1 LSKIAQDAEYEVNNA
16 LKSFLGRNLTQVTS
30 LSGITGGRH
39 GAAVVFDQG
48 KRITPIRLNE
58 PRCGVL
64 IRFSD
69 PRLDR
74 GLQDR
79 IGRDLRAM
87 YAQLLREPIS
97 DRILDLVARLGR
109 TPRRSIQ

>member
-1 LSKIAQDAEYEVNNA
+1 
-16 LKSFLGRNLTQVTS
+16 
-30 LSGITGGRH
+30 
-39 GAAVVFDQG
+39 VFDQG
-48 KRITPIRLNE
+48 KRATPIRLSKS
-58 PRCGVL
+58 RCGVL
-64 IRFSD
+64 IRLSV
-69 PRLDR
+69 PKLDR

-87 YAQLLREPIS
+87 YAALLREPIP

>member
-1 LSKIAQDAEYEVNNA
+1 M
-16 LKSFLGRNLTQVTS
+16 
-30 LSGITGGRH
+30 
-39 GAAVVFDQG
+39 FDQD
-48 KRITPIRLNE
+48 KRTTPIRLNE

-64 IRFSD
+64 IRLSD

-79 IGRDLRAM
+79 IGIGRDLRGM
-87 YAQLLREPIS
+87 YAALPRAPIP
-97 DRILDLVARLGR
+97 DRILELVARLGR

>member
-1 LSKIAQDAEYEVNNA
+1 M
-16 LKSFLGRNLTQVTS
+16 
-30 LSGITGGRH
+30 
-39 GAAVVFDQG
+39 FDQD
-48 KRITPIRLNE
+48 KRITPIRLNQ

-79 IGRDLRAM
+79 IGRDLRTM
-87 YAQLLREPIS
+87 YAALLREPIP
-97 DRILDLVARLGR
+97 DRILELVARLGR